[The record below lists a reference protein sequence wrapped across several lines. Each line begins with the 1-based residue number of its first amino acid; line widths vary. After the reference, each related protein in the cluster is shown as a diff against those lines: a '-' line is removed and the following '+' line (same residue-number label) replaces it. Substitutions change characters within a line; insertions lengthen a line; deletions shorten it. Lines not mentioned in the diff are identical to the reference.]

1 MLLKREIAYK
11 MVCSC
16 DTKDDLVEEISKQ
29 DEEKMYLAMKNDIDA
44 LIAAKEIEY
53 KAASDDFSLQY
64 NTFVNAL
71 KSAK

>member
-1 MLLKREIAYK
+1 

-16 DTKDDLVEEISKQ
+16 DTTDDLVEEICKQ
-29 DEEKMYLAMKNDIDA
+29 DEEKMYISMKNDIDS
-44 LIAAKEIEY
+44 LISSKEIEY
-53 KAASDDFSLQY
+53 KAANDDFSLQY